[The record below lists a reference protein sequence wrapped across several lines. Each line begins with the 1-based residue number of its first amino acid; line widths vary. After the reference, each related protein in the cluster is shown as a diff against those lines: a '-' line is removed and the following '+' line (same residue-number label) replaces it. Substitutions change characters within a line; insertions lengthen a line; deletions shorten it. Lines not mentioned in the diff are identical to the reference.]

1 MDYDQHK
8 LRETHSSCISF
19 LSNVQS
25 VVVTSHV
32 VFQVVGEK
40 RILLYHPDESGKLY
54 PHEGSLLNN
63 TAQVDPE
70 EPDYKMFPKYENA
83 FAWECH
89 LKQGEMLYIPPKWW
103 HHVRSLSTSF
113 SVSFWWT

>member
-1 MDYDQHK
+1 M
-8 LRETHSSCISF
+8 HSDSGS
-19 LSNVQS
+19 LA
-25 VVVTSHV
+25 

-40 RILLYHPDESGKLY
+40 RILLYHPDESENLY
-54 PHEGSLLNN
+54 PYEGSFLNN

-70 EPDYKMFPKYENA
+70 EPDYKTFPNYKNA
-83 FAWECH
+83 IAWECH